1 MIKVRITPLLKGLGF
16 QYVGGSSYI
25 YKQGDKVFY
34 EGRIYKRGGEDRYIK
49 VIQTHY
55 DEFGYLHHR
64 SFLCKN
70 LCLDISDEHIGS
82 IIIWIAFLAR
92 EIGNFDYVMK
102 NMNYWLGLETE
113 KYEIE
118 QTIEKNNKDE
128 ITEKKTFLKT
138 SKKIRLFKNIMPPF
152 VLATKGFYRNSKK

>member
-55 DEFGYLHHR
+55 NEFG
-64 SFLCKN
+64 
-70 LCLDISDEHIGS
+70 
-82 IIIWIAFLAR
+82 
-92 EIGNFDYVMK
+92 
-102 NMNYWLGLETE
+102 
-113 KYEIE
+113 
-118 QTIEKNNKDE
+118 
-128 ITEKKTFLKT
+128 
-138 SKKIRLFKNIMPPF
+138 
-152 VLATKGFYRNSKK
+152 